1 MKDRKKS
8 LEILKALRKAVKM
21 PFSIKTR
28 IGLHEKD
35 RNEQIK
41 FLIEASK
48 YVDMISVHGRSTK
61 QIYSGDVDWKFI
73 TELKKKVNKK
83 CRIIGNGGI
92 KNYEDIKSHCE

>member
-1 MKDRKKS
+1 
-8 LEILKALRKAVKM
+8 M

-35 RNEQIK
+35 RNEQMK

-73 TELKKKVNKK
+73 YDLKKQANKQ
-83 CRIIGNGGI
+83 CLIIGNGGI